1 MNQKRNGS
9 NGYRSAEWFD
19 TPEMYGWTRRAA
31 LQGQGFNEASY
42 SGRPVIGICNSWS
55 ELTHCNMH
63 LRTLAE
69 AVKRGV
75 WQAGGIPLE
84 FPVMSL
90 GEFNM
95 RPTTMLYRNLMSMDV
110 EESIRANPLDGVVL
124 LGGCDKTTAALL
136 MGAAS
141 ADLPSVIVTG
151 GPQLNAHWRG
161 EELGACT
168 DCRRYLNELRA
179 GRLTNAEWHELQS
192 NIVRSPGHC
201 MTMGT
206 ASTLAVL
213 AEVLGLALP
222 GNGTI
227 PAADSGRLRLAEQ
240 AGHVIVDAVHAQRRP
255 SQLLTSIAFDNAI
268 RVFHA
273 LAGSTNAVIHLIALA
288 GRLGL
293 ELPLSRFDE
302 LARTTPALLNLKPAG
317 QFLMEDFHYAGGLPA
332 LCRELAPLLDLSAPT
347 VCGGTLADQIRGNGV
362 WNRDVI
368 RTFDEPL
375 GTDGGLSVLFGNL
388 APRGAIIKHSAASP
402 HLLAHRG
409 RAVVFEDHAD
419 LLARIDD
426 PSLDIEEDDVL
437 VLKNAGP
444 IGGPGMPE
452 WGLLPLPTKLLKRG
466 VRDMVRIS
474 DARISGTA
482 AGTVVV
488 HVTPEAAIGGP
499 LAAVQ
504 NGDEIL
510 LDVTARRLDLL
521 IDDDELRRRL
531 RRWTAPRV
539 NAERGYRRLFLQHVL
554 QADRGCDFDFVR
566 ADGSAPLPEH
576 SGIDQT
582 TGALNYL

>member
-1 MNQKRNGS
+1 
-9 NGYRSAEWFD
+9 
-19 TPEMYGWTRRAA
+19 
-31 LQGQGFNEASY
+31 
-42 SGRPVIGICNSWS
+42 
-55 ELTHCNMH
+55 
-63 LRTLAE
+63 
-69 AVKRGV
+69 
-75 WQAGGIPLE
+75 
-84 FPVMSL
+84 
-90 GEFNM
+90 
-95 RPTTMLYRNLMSMDV
+95 MDV

-141 ADLPSVIVTG
+141 ADLPAVMVTG

-161 EELGACT
+161 EQLGACT

-179 GRLTNAEWHELQS
+179 GRLTNAEWHDLQS

-240 AGHVIVDAVHAQRRP
+240 AGRVVVDAVHNQTRP
-255 SQLLTSIAFDNAI
+255 SQLLTPSAFDNAI

-273 LAGSTNAVIHLIALA
+273 LAGSTNVVIHLIALA
-288 GRLGL
+288 GRLGVD
-293 ELPLSRFDE
+293 LPLSRFDE

-317 QFLMEDFHYAGGLPA
+317 QFLMEDFHYAGGLPG
-332 LCRELAPLLDLSAPT
+332 LCHELAPLLDLTAPT
-347 VCGGTLADQIRGNGV
+347 VCGGSLGDQIRGGSV
-362 WNRDVI
+362 WNREVI
-368 RTFDEPL
+368 RPLGDPL
-375 GTDGGLSVLFGNL
+375 GTDGGLSVLYGNL

-402 HLLAHRG
+402 HLLVHRG
-409 RAVVFEDHAD
+409 RAVVFENYAELH
-419 LLARIDD
+419 ARIDD
-426 PSLDIEEDDVL
+426 PAVDINENDVL

-452 WGLLPLPTKLLKRG
+452 WGLLPLPTRLLKRG

-488 HVTPEAAIGGP
+488 HVTPEAAMGGP

-504 NGDEIL
+504 TGDEIL
-510 LDVTARRLDLL
+510 LDVPSRRLELL
-521 IDDDELRRRL
+521 IDDEERQRRL
-531 RRWTAPRV
+531 RNWEAPTANVP
-539 NAERGYRRLFLQHVL
+539 RGYRRLFHAHVL
-554 QADRGCDFDFVR
+554 QADQGCDFDFLR
-566 ADGSAPLPEH
+566 ASGLAPGLERTAAGEPA
-576 SGIDQT
+576 SVLGT
-582 TGALNYL
+582 CRT